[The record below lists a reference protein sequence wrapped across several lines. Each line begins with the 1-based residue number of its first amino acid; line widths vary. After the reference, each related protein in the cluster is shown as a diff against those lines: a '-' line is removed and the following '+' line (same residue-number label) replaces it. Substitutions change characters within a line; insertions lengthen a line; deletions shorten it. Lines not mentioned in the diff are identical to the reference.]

1 MTTTGSDFMELPFS
15 QACENNKKPILD
27 VLTVAFAKAAH
38 VLEVGSGTGQHA
50 VYFARQLPHI
60 EWQASDQ
67 PAYLSGVKA
76 RTLKEGAP
84 GQALPVEFDVFK
96 EAPAGQFDALFT
108 ANTCHIMPKE
118 GVEAL
123 FNHLGDKLKSVK
135 FLCIYGP
142 FNDNGHFTSDS
153 NRAFDQSLR
162 TRDSQMGIR
171 DKQWIA
177 KLASQHG
184 FHLKK
189 THTMPANNQLLEFQR

>member
-1 MTTTGSDFMELPFS
+1 MELPFS
-15 QACENNKKPILD
+15 QACENNKDPILE
-27 VLTVAFAKAAH
+27 VLEVAFANASQ

-50 VYFARQLPHI
+50 VYFARKLSHL

-67 PAYLSGVKA
+67 PAYLPGVKA
-76 RTLKEGAP
+76 RIEKKRIP
-84 GQALPVEFDVFK
+84 GQLLPVKFDVFQS
-96 EAPAGQFDALFT
+96 APDGQFDALFT

-123 FNHLGDKLKSVK
+123 FNHLGEKLKSVK

-177 KLASQHG
+177 QLAGQQG
-184 FHLKK
+184 FRLKN
-189 THTMPANNQLLEFQR
+189 THTMPANNQILEFQR

>member
-1 MTTTGSDFMELPFS
+1 MELPFS
-15 QACENNKKPILD
+15 QACENNKDPILG
-27 VLTVAFAKAAH
+27 VLEVAFANASQ

-50 VYFARQLPHI
+50 VYFAKKLSHL
-60 EWQASDQ
+60 EVSGQ
-67 PAYLSGVKA
+67 P
-76 RTLKEGAP
+76 
-84 GQALPVEFDVFK
+84 LPVEFDVFQS
-96 EAPAGQFDALFT
+96 APDGQFDALFT

-135 FLCIYGP
+135 LLCIYGP

-189 THTMPANNQLLEFQR
+189 NHTMPANNQLLEFQR